1 MTTLSINWMQT
12 THTDAWLKCAMLAGS
27 TSASYS
33 CWYFCYIHLCHCI
46 VIWLV
51 LFLYFLCCTYADTHN
66 GGTIGGI
73 DCGARLQ
80 TVQDCF
86 SPICVKAAAVPQSYT
101 MCRLKSMRGRCFRA
115 AWTTFEK
122 NKKAS
127 SVAKWTTVWHEVLI
141 QKRSTVGPLQWIKGH
156 LCTLVPLCGNICD
169 ALERRTPPFLPSA
182 IPGCGAEVRVFLA
195 QSEIVASDQ
204 ERNHQI
210 LSGFDK
216 NETSPLCPSGESF
229 PGNLRVIRESK
240 HTGARP
246 SVHMVNNP
254 WPPGWGDIQL
264 RAFKSSSGKKEI
276 SQIWPLSCSDL
287 NFTSWHLAV
296 KIKHPS
302 NKFNVTWSIKKMK
315 CFVLLLSSDHLANNL
330 LQHTCT

>member
-33 CWYFCYIHLCHCI
+33 CWYFCYIHLCRYTLACFVTFCVVHMQMIIMVEQLVGLI
-46 VIWLV
+46 VV
-51 LFLYFLCCTYADTHN
+51 QDY
-66 GGTIGGI
+66 
-73 DCGARLQ
+73 RLW
-80 TVQDCF
+80 DCF

-141 QKRSTVGPLQWIKGH
+141 QKWSTVGPLRWIKGH

-254 WPPGWGDIQL
+254 WPPGWGEHSASGFQKKKNQSNMSFVVFRFKFYL
-264 RAFKSSSGKKEI
+264 LAFSGK
-276 SQIWPLSCSDL
+276 
-287 NFTSWHLAV
+287 
-296 KIKHPS
+296 
-302 NKFNVTWSIKKMK
+302 NKASLK
-315 CFVLLLSSDHLANNL
+315 
-330 LQHTCT
+330 